1 MNRIGWKAGFGSPA
15 ALARLGLERPL
26 VGSLYAEGALPDG
39 ARVSVGSWTRP
50 RLEAEIAVWVGAG
63 GSIGGLGAA
72 IELADLEFEPDDVE
86 RILAGNIF
94 HRHVLLGPVDPTR
107 TTAAQV
113 SCRVFRDGVEVA
125 ATGEPEALT
134 GKLVDVLAAVAAY
147 AGDELDEGHVVIAGA
162 VVPPL
167 AVEPGQRWRVELPP
181 LGSLSVAVDR

>member
-1 MNRIGWKAGFGSPA
+1 VSRIGWKAGFGSPA

-26 VGSLYAEGALPDG
+26 VGSLYAEGALTDG

-50 RLEAEIAVWVGAG
+50 LLEAEIAVWVGAG

-94 HRHVLLGPVDPTR
+94 HRHVLLGPVDPSR

-113 SCRVFRDGVEVA
+113 TCRVFRDGVEAA
-125 ATGEPEALT
+125 ATDEPEALP
-134 GKLVDVLAAVAAY
+134 GEARGRARGRRRLRRRRAERGARRDRGRRRAAVGRRARSALEGRAA
-147 AGDELDEGHVVIAGA
+147 AARLAERGD
-162 VVPPL
+162 
-167 AVEPGQRWRVELPP
+167 
-181 LGSLSVAVDR
+181 

>member
-1 MNRIGWKAGFGSPA
+1 VSRIGWKAGFGSPA

-94 HRHVLLGPVDPTR
+94 HRHVLLGPVDPAR

-113 SCRVFRDGVEVA
+113 SCRVFRDGAEVA
-125 ATGEPEALT
+125 STDEPEALT
-134 GKLVDVLAAVAAY
+134 GKLVDVLAAVAAH
-147 AGDELDEGHVVIAGA
+147 AGGELSEGHVVIAGA
-162 VVPPL
+162 VVPPFP
-167 AVEPGQRWRVELPP
+167 VEPGQHWTVELLP
-181 LGSLSVAVDR
+181 LGSLSVALDR